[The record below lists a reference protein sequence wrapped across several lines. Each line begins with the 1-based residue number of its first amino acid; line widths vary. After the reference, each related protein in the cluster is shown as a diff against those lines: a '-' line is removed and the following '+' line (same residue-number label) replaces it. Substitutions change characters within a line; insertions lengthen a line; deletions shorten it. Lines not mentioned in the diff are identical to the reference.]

1 MNNNYQR
8 TLTESLVLHNIF
20 LAAARKMVEKP
31 DRELRKIMREYT
43 RDHLKLVTDTCLQE
57 VCINVTKELFTLI
70 NQLWASDP
78 TRFDEGLV
86 KQKALFTL
94 IKKEMTKTGENFP
107 FNNKELYKRIRE
119 SIVHNSETNPN
130 FVFDLT
136 SFELNLGKVKGSDY
150 IVKLNGRELI
160 ELIEILTSNVLRS
173 TPHGKMNIT
182 PIRQIEY
189 RSDIR
194 DNMRLCNDDNTLRD
208 LDNNQISRAYNYFYY
223 VKENRKQFESDA
235 DLDVAIRFPDCANEN
250 FNEKVD
256 TLKILMAIG
265 SNSTWDQIVEKF
277 PKLKTKLGS
286 LNFYFSLISNLL
298 FTLASSQ
305 SNDELYNTLN
315 GCIAGLTKE
324 NVRHFRNALCH
335 GRYFHDF
342 DKTFYFYDGNKEFTY
357 QFKLTITDINK
368 ILDKVANGAF
378 TVATMDKQP
387 NTK

>member
-1 MNNNYQR
+1 M
-8 TLTESLVLHNIF
+8 
-20 LAAARKMVEKP
+20 AKKP
-31 DRELRKIMREYT
+31 DRELRKIMRDYA
-43 RDHLKLVTDTCLQE
+43 RNHIKLVTDTCIQE
-57 VCINVTKELFTLI
+57 VCINITKELFTLI

-78 TRFDEGLV
+78 TRFNEGLI
-86 KQKALFTL
+86 KQKALFNL
-94 IKKEMTKTGENFP
+94 IKKEMTKEGQNFP

-119 SIVHNSETNPN
+119 SIVHNSEINPN

-136 SFELNLGKVKGSDY
+136 SFQLNLGKVNGSDY

-160 ELIEILTSNVLRS
+160 ELIEILSSNVLRH
-173 TPHGKMNIT
+173 TQHGKMHIT

-194 DNMRLCNDDNTLRD
+194 DNMKLYNDDNTLVD
-208 LDNNQISRAYNYFYY
+208 LDYNQIERAYNYFYY

-256 TLKILMAIG
+256 TLKILMTIG
-265 SNSTWDQIVEKF
+265 SNTTWDQIVDKF
-277 PKLKTKLGS
+277 PKLKTKLDS
-286 LNFYFSLISNLL
+286 INFYFSLISNLL

-305 SNDELYNTLN
+305 SNEELFNTLN
-315 GCIAGLTKE
+315 GCIRGLTKE

-342 DKTFYFYDGNKEFTY
+342 DKTYYFYDGKKEFTY
-357 QFKLTITDINK
+357 QFKLTINDINK
-368 ILDKVANGAF
+368 ILDKVANGSF
-378 TVATMDKQP
+378 VVATMKQE
-387 NTK
+387 K

>member
-1 MNNNYQR
+1 MSNNYQR

-20 LAAARKMVEKP
+20 LAASRKMAEKP
-31 DRELRKIMREYT
+31 DRELRKIMRNYA
-43 RDHLKLVTDTCLQE
+43 RDHIRLVTDTCIQE
-57 VCINVTKELFTLI
+57 VCINITKDLFTLI

-78 TRFDEGLV
+78 TRFDEGLI
-86 KQKALFTL
+86 KQKALFNL
-94 IKKEMTKTGENFP
+94 IKTEITKNGEKFP

-136 SFELNLGKVKGSDY
+136 SFELNLGQVNGSDY

-160 ELIEILTSNVLRS
+160 ELIEILTSNVLRH
-173 TPHGKMNIT
+173 TQHGKMYIT
-182 PIRQIEY
+182 PITQIEY

-194 DNMRLCNDDNTLRD
+194 DNMKLYNDDNTLRD
-208 LDNNQISRAYNYFYY
+208 LDYNQIERAYNYFYY

-256 TLKILMAIG
+256 TIKILMAIG
-265 SNSTWDQIVEKF
+265 SNTTWDQIVDKF
-277 PKLKTKLGS
+277 PKLKNKLGS
-286 LNFYFSLISNLL
+286 INFYFSLISNLL
-298 FTLASSQ
+298 FNLASSQ
-305 SNDELYNTLN
+305 SNEELFNTLN
-315 GCIAGLTKE
+315 GCIRGLTKE
-324 NVRHFRNALCH
+324 NVRHFRNSLCH

-342 DKTFYFYDGNKEFTY
+342 DKTFYFYDGKKEFTY
-357 QFKLTITDINK
+357 QFKLTISDINK

-378 TVATMDKQP
+378 TVATMHK
-387 NTK
+387 

>member
-1 MNNNYQR
+1 MSNNYQR

-20 LAAARKMVEKP
+20 LAASRNMAKKP
-31 DRELRKIMREYT
+31 DRELRKIMRDYA
-43 RDHLKLVTDTCLQE
+43 RNHIKLVTDTCIQE
-57 VCINVTKELFTLI
+57 VCINITKELFTLI

-78 TRFDEGLV
+78 TRFNEGLI
-86 KQKALFTL
+86 KQKALFNL
-94 IKKEMTKTGENFP
+94 IKKEMTKEGQNFP

-119 SIVHNSETNPN
+119 SIVHNSEINPN

-136 SFELNLGKVKGSDY
+136 SFQLNLGKVNGSDY

-160 ELIEILTSNVLRS
+160 ELIEILSSNVLRH
-173 TPHGKMNIT
+173 TQHGKMHIT

-194 DNMRLCNDDNTLRD
+194 DNMKLYNDDNTLVD
-208 LDNNQISRAYNYFYY
+208 LDYNQIERAYNYFYY

-256 TLKILMAIG
+256 TLKILMTIG
-265 SNSTWDQIVEKF
+265 SNTTWDQIVDKF
-277 PKLKTKLGS
+277 PKLKTKLDS
-286 LNFYFSLISNLL
+286 INFYFSLISNLL

-305 SNDELYNTLN
+305 SNEELFNTLN
-315 GCIAGLTKE
+315 GCIRGLTKE

-342 DKTFYFYDGNKEFTY
+342 DKTYYFYDGKKEFTY
-357 QFKLTITDINK
+357 QFKLTINDINK
-368 ILDKVANGAF
+368 ILDKVANGSF
-378 TVATMDKQP
+378 VVATMKQE
-387 NTK
+387 K